1 MFGSAVWNGE
11 QGERCRVFI
20 GLGRGALGGALGSP
34 PASPP
39 DGVLGFGRLERGVYT
54 YIAAPPNRVTGGVWP
69 IFAKNSAWI
78 GSCPADC
85 ATFWKLFP

>member
-20 GLGRGALGGALGSP
+20 GLGCGGLCVALGSP

-39 DGVLGFGRLERGVYT
+39 DGVLG
-54 YIAAPPNRVTGGVWP
+54 
-69 IFAKNSAWI
+69 
-78 GSCPADC
+78 
-85 ATFWKLFP
+85 